1 MALEIEG
8 KIFLIL
14 AEESGISSQ
23 SQKPWRKQSF
33 VIETEET
40 YPKKVC
46 FTVWNENADALKAL
60 KVGDKVEINFRLE
73 SREFNEKWY
82 TDAVAWKITKIIKE
96 TVSSISSE
104 NKNLIYGN
112 TNNTNTN
119 TNQNSTSNIVSNDTK
134 DDFDVNT
141 NENADD
147 LPF

>member
-14 AEESGISSQ
+14 SEESGISSQ

-40 YPKKVC
+40 YPKKVS
-46 FTVWNENADALKAL
+46 FTVWNENVDALKAL

-96 TVSSISSE
+96 TVSSVSSE
-104 NKNLIYGN
+104 NKMLFMEIIIIQ
-112 TNNTNTN
+112 TQT
-119 TNQNSTSNIVSNDTK
+119 
-134 DDFDVNT
+134 
-141 NENADD
+141 
-147 LPF
+147 

>member
-14 AEESGISSQ
+14 SEESGISAH
-23 SQKPWRKQSF
+23 SQKTWRKQSF

-40 YPKKVC
+40 YPKKIC
-46 FTVWNENADALKAL
+46 FTVWNENVDALKSL

-73 SREFNEKWY
+73 SHEFNEKWY

-96 TVSSISSE
+96 TLSNVSGE
-104 NKNLIYGN
+104 NQKVIYGN
-112 TNNTNTN
+112 NTNVN
-119 TNQNSTSNIVSNDTK
+119 ASTNQEINGKIENSTTDSYESP
-134 DDFDVNT
+134 
-141 NENADD
+141 DD